1 MVSPLFLSSVYQEA
15 EVGGENDECVM
26 WSSGTD
32 DIESETE
39 EKIHFPPFTIEKR
52 MIHADNDSR
61 TKNTS
66 SAWEFFIGIMY
77 FCKTKVT

>member
-15 EVGGENDECVM
+15 EVGEENDECVM
-26 WSSGTD
+26 VIWTD

-52 MIHADNDSR
+52 MIHAYNDSR